1 MVVYDGPMTIVPASE
16 SDIPLILEL
25 IQALAEYERLSHVVI
40 ATEERLRDSLFGPKP
55 AAEVLLAYEGSECA
69 GFAIFFPVYST
80 FLAQAGLYL
89 EDLFVRP
96 YLRGR
101 GIGLALL
108 SQVARLALERGCGR
122 VEWGVLDWN
131 QPSIEFYR
139 KLGAVPMDEWTKY
152 RLDGEALGRLAGV
165 RS

>member
-1 MVVYDGPMTIVPASE
+1 MNIAPATE
-16 SDIPLILEL
+16 TDVPLILEL
-25 IQALAEYERLSHVVI
+25 IRGLAEYERLSHIVA
-40 ATEERLRDSLFGPKP
+40 ATEERLRESLFGPQP
-55 AAEVLLAYEGSECA
+55 AAEVLLAYEGPECA

-80 FLAQAGLYL
+80 FLAQSGIYL

-96 YLRGR
+96 HWRGR

-108 SQVARLALERGCGR
+108 AQVARLALERNCGR

-131 QPSIEFYR
+131 QPSVAFYR

-152 RLDGEALGRLAGV
+152 RLDGEALARLAGI
-165 RS
+165 